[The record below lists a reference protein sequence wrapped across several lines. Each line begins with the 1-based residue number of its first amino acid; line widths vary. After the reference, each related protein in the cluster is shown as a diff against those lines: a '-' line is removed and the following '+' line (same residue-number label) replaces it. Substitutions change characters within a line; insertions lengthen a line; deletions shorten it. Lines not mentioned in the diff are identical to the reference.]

1 MTPGIIITAI
11 VCVTIVAILIVS
23 ELFATRSK
31 PKEEYEYRVVHIE
44 YPRGINDAIEK
55 GIVAATHVF
64 PGEVVAVC
72 NDPYYPDMKSP
83 MYSVVIRSP
92 KRSPKRV
99 KKNEQ

>member
-11 VCVTIVAILIVS
+11 ICVTIVAILIVS

-92 KRSPKRV
+92 KRAPKRV

>member
-1 MTPGIIITAI
+1 MPTGIIITAI
-11 VCVTIVAILIVS
+11 ICVTLVILVAMS
-23 ELFATRSK
+23 RSK
-31 PKEEYEYRVVHIE
+31 SQKGAYEYKVVHIE
-44 YPRGINDAIEK
+44 NPRGINDAIEK
-55 GIVAATHVF
+55 GIAAATHVF

-92 KRSPKRV
+92 KRTPKRV